1 VQACVSVLV
10 LDALHVPAPHVEAVT
25 VRVCVPVASQ

>member
-1 VQACVSVLV
+1 MQACVSVLL

>member
-1 VQACVSVLV
+1 MQACVSVLV